1 MMKEF
6 ARWLFFEVFS
16 KNQENP
22 KIMRI
27 KVQTLSFLLIPRKL
41 LPMKKPLKLEAISI
55 FPEAFDSY
63 MDASILG
70 RARKQK
76 LIEFKAHNLR
86 EWTHDAHH
94 TVDDKPF
101 GGGPGM
107 VMKPEPFHEALVALK
122 ARTKK
127 DGKATVTAKKTRV
140 IMTAANGKMFTH
152 ADAVRLS
159 KCDRVI
165 FLCGRYEGI
174 DQRVID
180 RLCDESFCI
189 GPYVLTGGE
198 LPAMV
203 MMDAISRHIPGV
215 LGKEASLDEESWAD
229 IGKGVESRE
238 LGVGENAKNLSHLPS
253 TTYHLP
259 SGSGEYPQYTR
270 PEEWLGMKVPEV
282 LLSGNHKKIKE
293 WRDGMRGK

>member
-1 MMKEF
+1 
-6 ARWLFFEVFS
+6 
-16 KNQENP
+16 
-22 KIMRI
+22 
-27 KVQTLSFLLIPRKL
+27 
-41 LPMKKPLKLEAISI
+41 MKKPLKLEAISI

-86 EWTHDAHH
+86 DWTHDAHH

-122 ARTKK
+122 VRTKK
-127 DGKATVTAKKTRV
+127 DGKAAATAKKTRV
-140 IMTAANGKMFTH
+140 IMTAANGRMFTH

-229 IGKGVESRE
+229 VGTITNDE
-238 LGVGENAKNLSHLPS
+238 LWIANSKSAIRNPQSVIPG
-253 TTYHLP
+253 T
-259 SGSGEYPQYTR
+259 GEYPQYTR
-270 PEEWLGMKVPEV
+270 PEVWLGMKVPEV

-293 WRDGMRGK
+293 WREGMRGSG

>member
-1 MMKEF
+1 M
-6 ARWLFFEVFS
+6 S
-16 KNQENP
+16 
-22 KIMRI
+22 
-27 KVQTLSFLLIPRKL
+27 
-41 LPMKKPLKLEAISI
+41 
-55 FPEAFDSY
+55 
-63 MDASILG
+63 ASILG
-70 RARKQK
+70 RAQKQK

-86 EWTHDAHH
+86 KWTYDVHK

-107 VMKPEPFHEALVALK
+107 VMKPQPFLEALVALK
-122 ARTKK
+122 VFKKEGTRRKVPRTTHH
-127 DGKATVTAKKTRV
+127 APRTRV

-159 KCDRVI
+159 KYKRVV

-180 RLCDESFCI
+180 YLCDESFCI

-215 LGKEASLDEESWAD
+215 LGKEASLEEESWSDAGAITD
-229 IGKGVESRE
+229 YELRITNSKESKSAIRNPQSAIP
-238 LGVGENAKNLSHLPS
+238 GM
-253 TTYHLP
+253 
-259 SGSGEYPQYTR
+259 GEYPQYTR
-270 PEEWLGMKVPEV
+270 PEVWLGMKVPEV

-293 WRDGMRGK
+293 WREGMRKKSS

>member
-1 MMKEF
+1 
-6 ARWLFFEVFS
+6 
-16 KNQENP
+16 
-22 KIMRI
+22 
-27 KVQTLSFLLIPRKL
+27 
-41 LPMKKPLKLEAISI
+41 MKKPLKLEAITI

-63 MDASILG
+63 MSASILG
-70 RARKQK
+70 RAQKQK
-76 LIEFKAHNLR
+76 LIAFKAHNLR
-86 EWTHDAHH
+86 NWTHDAHK

-107 VMKPEPFHEALVALK
+107 VMKPQPFLEALIALK
-122 ARTKK
+122 IFKK
-127 DGKATVTAKKTRV
+127 DGTRKKAPRTTYHVPRTRV
-140 IMTAANGKMFTH
+140 IMTAANGKMFSH

-159 KCDRVI
+159 KMDRVV

-215 LGKEASLDEESWAD
+215 LGKEASLDEESWSDGPTAYGQRLTAGKNAISRQPSAVSRQPLD
-229 IGKGVESRE
+229 STLPHDQPIG
-238 LGVGENAKNLSHLPS
+238 
-253 TTYHLP
+253 T
-259 SGSGEYPQYTR
+259 GEYPQYTR
-270 PEEWLGMKVPEV
+270 PEVWLGMKVPEV

-293 WRDGMRGK
+293 WREGMRKRV

>member
-1 MMKEF
+1 MK
-6 ARWLFFEVFS
+6 
-16 KNQENP
+16 Q
-22 KIMRI
+22 
-27 KVQTLSFLLIPRKL
+27 
-41 LPMKKPLKLEAISI
+41 KPLKLEAVSI

-63 MDASILG
+63 MSASILG

-76 LIEFKAHNLR
+76 LIEFKAHDLR
-86 EWTHDAHH
+86 MWTHDAHK

-107 VMKPEPFHEALVALK
+107 VMKPQPFLEALVALK
-122 ARTKK
+122 VCKK
-127 DGKATVTAKKTRV
+127 DGARRKEARSEKREARTGTRV

-152 ADAVRLS
+152 SDAVRLS
-159 KCDRVI
+159 KCERVV

-215 LGKEASLDEESWAD
+215 LGKEASLDEESWSD
-229 IGKGVESRE
+229 G
-238 LGVGENAKNLSHLPS
+238 GEEGAGRRAQGAEDASSYAPH
-253 TTYHLP
+253 TTYHAP
-259 SGSGEYPQYTR
+259 SGTGEYPQYTR
-270 PEEWLGMKVPEV
+270 PEVWLDMSVPEV

>member
-1 MMKEF
+1 
-6 ARWLFFEVFS
+6 
-16 KNQENP
+16 
-22 KIMRI
+22 
-27 KVQTLSFLLIPRKL
+27 
-41 LPMKKPLKLEAISI
+41 MKKPLKLEAISI

-63 MDASILG
+63 MNASILG
-70 RARKQK
+70 RARTQK
-76 LIEFKAHNLR
+76 LIEFTAYNLR
-86 EWTHDAHH
+86 DWTHDVHH

-107 VMKPEPFHEALVALK
+107 VMKPEPFLEALVALGV
-122 ARTKK
+122 RRKK
-127 DGKATVTAKKTRV
+127 DGKARSTVDSRRSTGREGARV

-215 LGKEASLDEESWAD
+215 LGKEASLEEESWSD
-229 IGKGVESRE
+229 GSTVYGLRST
-238 LGVGENAKNLSHLPS
+238 AKKDASGRQPSAVSH
-253 TTYHLP
+253 

-270 PEEWLGMKVPEV
+270 PEVWLGMKVPEV

-293 WRDGMRGK
+293 WREGMRGRE

>member
-1 MMKEF
+1 MKQK
-6 ARWLFFEVFS
+6 S
-16 KNQENP
+16 
-22 KIMRI
+22 
-27 KVQTLSFLLIPRKL
+27 
-41 LPMKKPLKLEAISI
+41 LKLEAISI

-63 MDASILG
+63 MGASILG

-76 LIEFKAHNLR
+76 LVEFKAHDLR
-86 EWTHDAHH
+86 AWTHDAHK

-107 VMKPEPFHEALVALK
+107 VMKPQPFLEALVSLK
-122 ARTKK
+122 VCKK
-127 DGKATVTAKKTRV
+127 DGTRRKEARSEKREARKGTRV

-152 ADAVRLS
+152 SDAVRLS
-159 KCDRVI
+159 KCERVV

-180 RLCDESFCI
+180 KLCDESFCI

-198 LPAMV
+198 LPTMV

-215 LGKEASLDEESWAD
+215 LGKEASLDEESWSDGGGSEMRDARSE
-229 IGKGVESRE
+229 KRESKRE
-238 LGVGENAKNLSHLPS
+238 ILEKKPTDLSDALETGLRTYACLPVRQGPTDLSLG
-253 TTYHLP
+253 T
-259 SGSGEYPQYTR
+259 GEYPQYTR
-270 PEEWLGMKVPEV
+270 PEVWLGMSVPEV

-293 WRDGMRGK
+293 WRDGMRGKGVGSGE

>member
-1 MMKEF
+1 
-6 ARWLFFEVFS
+6 
-16 KNQENP
+16 
-22 KIMRI
+22 
-27 KVQTLSFLLIPRKL
+27 
-41 LPMKKPLKLEAISI
+41 MKKPLKFEAISI
-55 FPEAFDSY
+55 FPESFDSY
-63 MDASILG
+63 MSASILG
-70 RARKQK
+70 RAQK
-76 LIEFKAHNLR
+76 KKLVSFKAHDLR
-86 EWTHDAHH
+86 KWTHDVHK

-107 VMKPEPFHEALVALK
+107 VMKPEPFFEALVDLK
-122 ARTKK
+122 LFKK
-127 DGKATVTAKKTRV
+127 DGTRRKAPRPTPHAQRPRI

-159 KCDRVI
+159 KCQRVV

-215 LGKEASLDEESWAD
+215 LGKEASLEEESWSDNRSEERGARSEKSD
-229 IGKGVESRE
+229 LRSEPV
-238 LGVGENAKNLSHLPS
+238 PS
-253 TTYHLP
+253 ASEGTYDLRP
-259 SGSGEYPQYTR
+259 EYPQYTR
-270 PEEWLGMKVPEV
+270 PEVWLGMKVPEV

-293 WRDGMRGK
+293 WREGMRKKS